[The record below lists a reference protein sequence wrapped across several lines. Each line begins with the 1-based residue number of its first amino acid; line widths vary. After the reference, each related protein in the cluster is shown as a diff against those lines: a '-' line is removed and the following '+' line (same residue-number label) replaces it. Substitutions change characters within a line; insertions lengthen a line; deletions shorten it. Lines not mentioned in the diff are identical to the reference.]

1 MALNP
6 INVKLDN
13 SNNRTPRKDVA
24 FQGAGDAVITIMDS
38 IGRGG
43 YIAEFFAQDGTG
55 FVAPRILTGLNRNRE
70 ETGEYNWKFAATE
83 AIRELTSGPC
93 FYVIPLIMLMFT
105 KKYFGT
111 ANDVPIKF
119 IKEIGEDFAQFAS
132 KQNAST
138 LADKDILKKAY
149 YKDAMKNILDNA
161 TENKLSARELENKA
175 DDFTKKILEIEKA
188 PKKNGWKKLLGKRV
202 EGSDYDLL
210 CDLTDEFA
218 SLRKQYGGSLKE
230 ALNLEFSTVA
240 KDKNG
245 KPIKTEVNFQKFL
258 GHLGN
263 YTEDVA
269 KRVSSDFKAGS
280 SAVAE
285 FVNKFNHK
293 RISSRF
299 MLILG
304 MDIAVG
310 AFLTI
315 IPKMYKHKDGNPG
328 LNGLP
333 VEHDSIILNHPQ
345 EKEGR

>member
-6 INVKLDN
+6 INVKFDN
-13 SNNRTPRKDVA
+13 SNNKAPRQDVS
-24 FQGAGDAVITIMDS
+24 FQGAGNPIVTIMDS

-55 FVAPRILTGLNRNRE
+55 FIAPRILTGLNRNRE

-93 FYVIPLIMLMFT
+93 FYVIPAVMLFLT
-105 KKYFGT
+105 KKYFGS

-119 IKEIGEDFAQFAS
+119 IKDIGDDFAQFAS

-138 LADKDILKKAY
+138 LADSNILKKNY
-149 YKDAMKNILDNA
+149 YKEVMKNILSNA
-161 TENKLSARELENKA
+161 TEGQLKNKKLEDKA
-175 DDFTKKILEIEKA
+175 EDFIKKIFEIEKA
-188 PKKNGWKKLLGKRV
+188 PKKNAWKKLQGKRV
-202 EGSDYDLL
+202 DGSNYDLL
-210 CDLTDEFA
+210 SDLTDEFA
-218 SLRKQYGGSLKE
+218 SLRKKYGGSLKE
-230 ALNLEFSTVA
+230 ALNLEFTTVSKG
-240 KDKNG
+240 KDG
-245 KPIKTEVNFQKFL
+245 KFTKTEAGFQKFL
-258 GHLGN
+258 EHLRN
-263 YTEDVA
+263 YTEDAA
-269 KRVSSDFKAGS
+269 KKVSSDFKGKTS
-280 SAVAE
+280 TVAE
-285 FVNKFNHK
+285 FINKFNHK

-299 MLILG
+299 MLILS

-315 IPKMYKHKDGNPG
+315 IPKMYKHKEGNPG

-333 VEHDSIILNHPQ
+333 VEHDSVILNHPQ